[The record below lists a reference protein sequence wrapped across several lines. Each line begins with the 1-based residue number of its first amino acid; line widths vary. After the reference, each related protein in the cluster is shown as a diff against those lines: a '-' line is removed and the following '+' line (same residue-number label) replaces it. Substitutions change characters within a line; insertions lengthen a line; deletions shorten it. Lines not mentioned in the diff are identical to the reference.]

1 MKLQNLV
8 AYFSGLRGKSEKYV
22 YNQHQTTAEKSIHD
36 NSIKKSH
43 EHVSVILWTNTSL
56 FTNQHKKV

>member
-43 EHVSVILWTNTSL
+43 EHVSVIL
-56 FTNQHKKV
+56 